1 MAALAEAFEDE
12 RDSPGPRGAA
22 QRGDANDDEMD
33 PHALLGVWAE
43 QGASLLT
50 MLSQVRHP
58 RPRETNPVP
67 DAICRGPAASYERQL
82 GACGHFGCASGSGG
96 FGGGAARNAHR
107 HRRDGVR
114 RGLLPCSF
122 LACASGCVAE
132 RHRRWLSPLAR
143 APYEGG
149 RPKWARNKLQ
159 PAPPTMLEIGCTSSV
174 HLSTQTIDHLP
185 AQVPVS
191 YSYHVS
197 THSKAARS

>member
-22 QRGDANDDEMD
+22 QRGDADDDEMD

-107 HRRDGVR
+107 HTRRDGVMRGCCLACFCRAHLIVLQRGAR
-114 RGLLPCSF
+114 RLSPCS
-122 LACASGCVAE
+122 CAVRG
-132 RHRRWLSPLAR
+132 
-143 APYEGG
+143 
-149 RPKWARNKLQ
+149 
-159 PAPPTMLEIGCTSSV
+159 
-174 HLSTQTIDHLP
+174 
-185 AQVPVS
+185 
-191 YSYHVS
+191 
-197 THSKAARS
+197 

>member
-67 DAICRGPAASYERQL
+67 DAICRGRQHPTNGSSARAAISVAL
-82 GACGHFGCASGSGG
+82 
-96 FGGGAARNAHR
+96 AAVEA
-107 HRRDGVR
+107 
-114 RGLLPCSF
+114 L
-122 LACASGCVAE
+122 VAE
-132 RHRRWLSPLAR
+132 
-143 APYEGG
+143 
-149 RPKWARNKLQ
+149 
-159 PAPPTMLEIGCTSSV
+159 
-174 HLSTQTIDHLP
+174 LP
-185 AQVPVS
+185 AMR
-191 YSYHVS
+191 
-197 THSKAARS
+197 TGTRAGME